1 MERRQFTL
9 DEANAL
15 VPWLEETFQ
24 RLANMRREQTDAQS
38 RLDELLEHR
47 GSNGSSS
54 SNETMQ
60 QAQGNVDR
68 LARLMEEGFQDIL
81 AEGII
86 VRDVATG
93 LVDFPSQRA
102 GRFSYAGSE
111 ARNQSTSGTRPTGG
125 SRTGSRCRARRG
137 AWRGQSKPFMVSF
150 RRLLQKQLCVEPHDT
165 GPI

>member
-24 RLANMRREQTDAQS
+24 RLANMRQEQTDAQS

-54 SNETMQ
+54 SNEAMQ

-93 LVDFPSQRA
+93 LVDFPSQRD
-102 GRFSYAGSE
+102 GREVFL
-111 ARNQSTSGTRPTGG
+111 
-125 SRTGSRCRARRG
+125 CWIRG
-137 AWRGQSKPFMVSF
+137 EERIDFWHETNRGFAHRQP
-150 RRLLQKQLCVEPHDT
+150 L
-165 GPI
+165 